1 LKIDIVIFVCVN
13 DDAMFMTKLF
23 LQLPVNSVGEI
34 A

>member
-1 LKIDIVIFVCVN
+1 VIAIFVTSID
-13 DDAMFMTKLF
+13 DDAMLVTKLF